1 MATSQIATT
10 PGDASAPTP
19 SMLRSATRARAVG
32 HVAVAILAAAFA
44 FHLYWTLGGEWGAV
58 TAYGSTDLPPRGV
71 VAVVT
76 LLIAAAAL
84 LVACRIS
91 ALAARLPAGLL
102 RWGPWLLVGAF
113 ALVGLGNLT
122 APADSYARDWH
133 IFFFGPLLLILAA
146 LCAVVAR
153 SPVPGSRSRRL

>member
-1 MATSQIATT
+1 L
-10 PGDASAPTP
+10 
-19 SMLRSATRARAVG
+19 LRRRP
-32 HVAVAILAAAFA
+32 
-44 FHLYWTLGGEWGAV
+44 GAV